1 MASQVSATKPN
12 SKKTQIQKDLN
23 AAVRATLD
31 FRTSW
36 SALITRA
43 TINIPNAYVTGGI
56 TTVAGA
62 TAIAGVGTFW
72 PYNDVVNTTMV
83 SGNRTT
89 GYVEI
94 TPASLVGITVDTL
107 LFVSDG
113 IYSESVAVV
122 DVSPSTFT
130 AQFSFAHNDGTTL
143 TSSSLAGL
151 QIQFG
156 PQTPIFTLLAVSSAP
171 DGSGNQTG
179 IMDMPFAGAGL
190 TNSGY
195 QLVKAYITMPDFRS
209 WISVVDPLQQF
220 QLATNVSQQ
229 ELNSSDPARTAQG
242 TPQCMA
248 DLSPSA
254 SGSFQSELY
263 PWQTTSY
270 GIAALYNKNWP
281 EMKKPTDRP
290 PFFLNPSIFIDYAVA
305 CALRRKDL
313 RDNQDT
319 DPYYS
324 PAMAKDFETKWLAHT
339 IAAANADE
347 ERCQTALT
355 SSVFQ
360 TSNVGNE
367 SSAYWQNH
375 VWGPGGG
382 DW

>member
-1 MASQVSATKPN
+1 MSGQVKSYKPN
-12 SKKTQIQKDLN
+12 TKATQVQRDLN

-43 TINIPNAYVTGGI
+43 TINIPNAYATGGI
-56 TTVAGA
+56 TTVANSPN
-62 TAIAGVGTFW
+62 IIGVGTSW

-83 SGNRTT
+83 NGNRTT

-94 TPASLVGITVDTL
+94 TPASMNGIVQDTL
-107 LFVSDG
+107 LFVNDG
-113 IYSESVAVV
+113 GYSEAVAVV
-122 DVSPSTFT
+122 DVSNSTFT
-130 AQFSFAHNDGTTL
+130 AVFQYPHNNGTSL
-143 TSSSLAGL
+143 TCSSLAGL
-151 QIQFG
+151 QLQFN
-156 PQTPIFTLLAVSSAP
+156 PQTPIFTLLGVSSAT
-171 DGSGNQTG
+171 GSNNTG
-179 IMDMPFAGAGL
+179 IIDNPFAGDGL
-190 TNSGY
+190 TNTGY
-195 QLVKAYITMPDFRS
+195 QLVKAYITMPNFRS

-229 ELNSSDPARTAQG
+229 ELNASDPARTAQG

-254 SGSFQSELY
+254 SGSFQSEIY
-263 PWQTTSY
+263 PWQTVSY
-270 GIAALYNKNWP
+270 ALAALYNKNWP
-281 EMKKPTDRP
+281 EMTKPTDRP
-290 PFFLNPSIFIDYAVA
+290 PYFFNPSIFIDYAIA
-305 CALRRKDL
+305 AALRRKDL
-313 RDNQDT
+313 RDNNDT
-319 DPYYS
+319 DPYYN
-324 PAMAKDFETKWLAHT
+324 PQLAKEFEQKWLMHT

-347 ERCQTALT
+347 ERCQQALS

-382 DW
+382 W